1 MVLGVLFQFQFT
13 NARAVLTAHLPLSH
27 PRYTLA
33 SGAGAET
40 SRVSGLTAEL
50 LGQRAARGGSAAV
63 GDGAAGG
70 DEAAGAGGQGSGLAG
85 SQPLVEYKEEASEG
99 VRVLSHTFPPRPS
112 RFLVPADLYE
122 DS

>member
-1 MVLGVLFQFQFT
+1 MVFGVLFQFQFT

-27 PRYTLA
+27 PRYTLPN
-33 SGAGAET
+33 GAGAET

-50 LGQRAARGGSAAV
+50 LGQRAGQGGSAAV

-70 DEAAGAGGQGSGLAG
+70 DEAAGAGGQRSRLAG
-85 SQPLVEYKEEASEG
+85 SQPLVEYEEEASEG
-99 VRVLSHTFPPRPS
+99 VRVLSHAFPPRPS
-112 RFLVPADLYE
+112 RFLVPADSYE